1 MSTTF
6 SPQLIGQTEKTLNAI
21 LYRHLADAGLDE
33 PQWVTLTLAVRGGGP
48 AGRDQFAREVA
59 RAAEFDETDVH
70 TRIAELAD
78 ARLLAV
84 SDGDDAQVAAT
95 DAGRE
100 LHARIRAINT
110 QLTERLWGD
119 LPAEDLETAAR
130 VLGIVLQRA
139 NAELDAS

>member
-33 PQWVTLTLAVRGGGP
+33 PQWVTLTLAVMGDGP
-48 AGRDQFAREVA
+48 AGRDQFARQVA
-59 RAAEFDETDVH
+59 SAAKFDEADVRK
-70 TRIAELAD
+70 RIAELVD
-78 ARLLAV
+78 ARLLEV
-84 SDGDDAQVAAT
+84 SDGDDPQVVVT
-95 DAGRE
+95 NTGRE

-119 LPAEDLETAAR
+119 LPAEDLETAGR
-130 VLGIVLQRA
+130 VLGIVLGRA
-139 NAELDAS
+139 NAEFAAI

>member
-1 MSTTF
+1 MSTTL

-33 PQWVTLTLAVRGGGP
+33 PQWVTLTLAVMGGGP
-48 AGRDQFAREVA
+48 ADRDQFAQQVA
-59 RAAEFDETDVH
+59 SAAKFDETDVRK
-70 TRIAELAD
+70 RIAELVD
-78 ARLLAV
+78 ARLLDV
-84 SDGDDAQVAAT
+84 SAGDDAQVAVT
-95 DAGRE
+95 DKGSE
-100 LHARIRAINT
+100 LHARIRATNT

-139 NAELDAS
+139 NAELASN